1 MMGRRVLAAPVIGTA
16 ALAACAAPAEQVAF
30 TSAQEQ
36 ACFERISATLPAN
49 QSLRRNADG
58 DFVRVTI
65 VNGLLR
71 DAERVPEFE
80 ACMVQVSG
88 NVSFS
93 DMGTITFTPAE
104 QAIWDSL
111 SDAAR
116 RDALGFIYNGGALR
130 EFVGR

>member
-1 MMGRRVLAAPVIGTA
+1 MMGRSVLAAPVIGTA

-36 ACFERISATLPAN
+36 ACYERISATLPPN

-116 RDALGFIYNGGALR
+116 RDALEFIYNGGTLR